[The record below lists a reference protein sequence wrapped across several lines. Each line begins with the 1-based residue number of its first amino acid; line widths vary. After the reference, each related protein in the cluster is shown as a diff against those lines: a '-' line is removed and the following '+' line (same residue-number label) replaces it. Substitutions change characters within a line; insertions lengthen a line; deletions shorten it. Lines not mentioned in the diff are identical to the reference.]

1 MNDRFTTG
9 AILAAVGLI
18 AFVGCSERGPH
29 TIPVY
34 GTVNFVGREAPK
46 VCNLY
51 FQPIKVEGISR
62 PATSQRGPDG
72 AYAVKAFQNSKGLIP
87 GTYGVRVYYYDL
99 KPGANPALDAQF
111 TCSLEHFLR
120 GRIAVAGNI
129 HKLFCHHF
137 KGQMG
142 REI

>member
-1 MNDRFTTG
+1 MNYRFTTR

-34 GTVNFVGREAPK
+34 GTVKFVGREAPK

-51 FQPIKVEGISR
+51 FQPIKVEGLSR
-62 PATSQRGPDG
+62 PATSQCDPDG
-72 AYAVKAFQNSKGLIP
+72 AYAVKAFQNSRGLIP

-99 KPGANPALDAQF
+99 KPGANPGLDASWRE
-111 TCSLEHFLR
+111 TKYEAGEVVIGANSSDVEH
-120 GRIAVAGNI
+120 NI
-129 HKLFCHHF
+129 EVPAK
-137 KGQMG
+137 
-142 REI
+142 I